1 MEKERNIPR
10 QSHEVVWNALQE
22 MRMITQNPTQESN
35 ERLQSY
41 FKELQDLGLL
51 TNGEI
56 QQLNSL

>member
-10 QSHEVVWNALQE
+10 QSHEVVWNTLQE

-41 FKELQDLGLL
+41 FKELQNLGLL